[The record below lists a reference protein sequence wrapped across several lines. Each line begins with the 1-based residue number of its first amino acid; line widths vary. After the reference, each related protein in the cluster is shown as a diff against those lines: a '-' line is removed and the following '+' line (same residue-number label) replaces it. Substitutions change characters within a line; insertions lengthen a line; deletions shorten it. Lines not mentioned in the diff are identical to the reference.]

1 MLKITLAL
9 LAAFGAVLLIVLAVH
24 PLRENGLDFQAFYC
38 GAKVLGAHANPYL
51 NQPLH
56 DCEKAGSPAFF
67 ALYPNVTVPA
77 PLPPYALA
85 AFLPLTLLPFAA
97 AKALWFVALVA
108 ATVLCAVLTARLAR
122 LPLAVAAAACCVA
135 ILGPSIL
142 QFALAPVSIALL
154 ILTASFASDRRWN
167 AAAAAMTLSMIEPH
181 VALPAALAL
190 FAFVPAMRLRL
201 CAGAAFLALLSVVLC
216 GAKTFVWYLTVL
228 LPAHA
233 GSELNNLGQFSL
245 TTLLYHAGVAA
256 PLALR
261 LGTLQ
266 YAFMLVLGIY
276 LAYALSKRCGEPAF
290 LVLAPAACSVVGGS
304 FIHLTEIAIAI
315 PLMCVLAGRF
325 EIKAAWPVVCLLA
338 VPWEAIFNWGFLAP
352 FAAIGAIWLIAYRW
366 KPLPVLLPL
375 GALAF
380 ILVSLR
386 MHVASVTEFQSVHAK
401 SIHIP
406 AASAGALSDVTWAAF
421 NATLPASPYWWAEK
435 SLTLAALGMLVIVA
449 IATARSRQPQT
460 SVI

>member
-1 MLKITLAL
+1 MLRITLAL
-9 LAAFGAVLLIVLAVH
+9 LAVLGAVLLIVLAIH

-67 ALYPNVTVPA
+67 TLYPNVTVPA

-85 AFLPLTLLPFAA
+85 GFLPLTLLPYGA
-97 AKALWFVALVA
+97 AKLLWFAVLVA
-108 ATVLCAVLTARLAR
+108 ATIVCTALTARLAR
-122 LPLAVAAAACCVA
+122 LPLTVAAAACCVA
-135 ILGPSIL
+135 ILGPSVL

-154 ILTASFASDRRWN
+154 ILTAYFASARRWN
-167 AAAAAMTLSMIEPH
+167 ATAVAMTVSMIEPH

-190 FAFVPAMRLRL
+190 FAFIPALRLRL
-201 CAGAAFLALLSVVLC
+201 CAGAAVLAIVSIALC

-245 TTLLYHAGVAA
+245 TTLLYHAGVSA

-266 YAFMLVLGIY
+266 YAVMLALGIY
-276 LAYALSKRCGEPAF
+276 LGHALTKRYGEPAF

-325 EIKAAWPVVCLLA
+325 EIKAAWYVVCLLA
-338 VPWEAIFNWGFLAP
+338 VPWEAVFNWGFLAP
-352 FAAIGAIWLIAYRW
+352 FAAIGAVWIVAYRW
-366 KPLPVLLPL
+366 KPFPLLLPL
-375 GALAF
+375 GAIAF

-386 MHVASVTEFQSVHAK
+386 MHVASVAEFTNVHAK
-401 SIHIP
+401 SIHIAAAP
-406 AASAGALSDVTWAAF
+406 AAALSDVTWAAF
-421 NATLPASPYWWAEK
+421 NAALPASPYWWAEK
-435 SLTLAALGMLVIVA
+435 SLTLAALGMLVAVA
-449 IATARSRQPQT
+449 VSTAHSRQVHT